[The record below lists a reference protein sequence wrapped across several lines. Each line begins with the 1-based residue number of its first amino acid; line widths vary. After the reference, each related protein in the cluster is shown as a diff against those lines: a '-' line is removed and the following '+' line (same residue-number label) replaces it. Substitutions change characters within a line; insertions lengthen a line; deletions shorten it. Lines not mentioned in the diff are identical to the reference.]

1 MNMDRLLGCSQLPA
15 PFGII
20 SGMKKTK
27 MLMTA
32 ALSLAVGCGTIRNA
46 EKARDEIA
54 SSASPVAAGGEA
66 RPARF
71 NLIGYQLPDFVDFA
85 LTNRPE
91 VISAALAVEERLLAV
106 KSVESGK
113 PFMPQIVATAEYG
126 QSTANGAH
134 FSWHNS
140 GRFRGSAGLEMLLL
154 DFGRYDASFRA
165 ACEELAA
172 AELSFAE
179 TRLAVFDDVATSYFT
194 LLRNDALLD
203 VARTNEWEC
212 LHHLTQATNMFEN
225 GEAKLLDVLRARLNL
240 SEAVQAR
247 ISASNN
253 TVTAGAEF
261 LRALG
266 LSADRATRE
275 DVLAAMPNGLDV
287 ALKEFEHTSFGTEE
301 ALEFAR
307 TNSPALMVKRARLR
321 AAANDV
327 DWAVAD
333 LFPELRLSTS
343 FNFADPAWNWSW
355 AFDAAQSLF
364 LGWRKTTAVDAAV
377 VRMRAARMEVEVAE
391 QALSRDL
398 AVAIAT
404 RDDSVASFAAART
417 SVKQAHENLRVAD
430 EQYRL
435 GDASRIDF
443 TDAVADFA
451 IALGKRVQAFYEGQL
466 AEAKIIRLTGAEPL
480 YHHCVVRENGQQ

>member
-1 MNMDRLLGCSQLPA
+1 
-15 PFGII
+15 
-20 SGMKKTK
+20 MKKIK
-27 MLMTA
+27 LLPFL
-32 ALSLAVGCGTIRNA
+32 ALSLVAACGTIRNA
-46 EKARDEIA
+46 EKARNEIA
-54 SSASPVAAGGEA
+54 PAAMPELSPPAA
-66 RPARF
+66 RI
-71 NLIGYQLPDFVDFA
+71 NLVGFQLPDFVDFA

-106 KSVESGK
+106 KTVESGK
-113 PFMPQIVATAEYG
+113 PFMPHITAAAGYG
-126 QSTANGAH
+126 QSTANGSH

-140 GRFRGSAGLEMLLL
+140 GRFTGSVGLEMLLL
-154 DFGRYDASFRA
+154 DFGRYDANFRA
-165 ACEELAA
+165 MCEELAA

-179 TRLAVFDDVATSYFT
+179 TRLSVFDDVATSYFV

-212 LHHLTQATNMFEN
+212 LYHLTQATNMFAN
-225 GEAKLLDVLRARLNL
+225 GEAKLLDVLRARLDL
-240 SEAVQAR
+240 SEAVQMR
-247 ISASNN
+247 IAASNN

-266 LSADRATRE
+266 LSADRASRE
-275 DVLAAMPNGLDV
+275 DVLAALPNGLD
-287 ALKEFEHTSFGTEE
+287 ATLKEFETTSFGIEE
-301 ALEFAR
+301 ALAFAR

-333 LFPELRLSTS
+333 LFPELKLSTS

-355 AFDAAQSLF
+355 AFNAAQSIF

-377 VRMRAARMEVEVAE
+377 VRMRAARMDVESAE
-391 QALSRDL
+391 QTLSRDL

-404 RDDSVASFAAART
+404 RDDSAASLAAART
-417 SVKQAHENLRVAD
+417 SVRQAHENLRVAD

-435 GDASRIDF
+435 GDASRIDY
-443 TDAVADFA
+443 TDAVSDFA
-451 IALGKRVQAFYEGQL
+451 TALGKRVQAFYAGQL

-480 YHHCVVRENGQQ
+480 YHHRIFSEERRED